1 MLSRTE
7 FGRANPSACRN
18 PRWNVSAVLP
28 QHSSSH
34 RYSRCSPLLSKPPS
48 SARKK
53 RSPLSFRSLAF
64 SFSCLHLSGNESEE
78 TVSTSSNTVAFF
90 CAPLFRQYFRSEEE
104 FVIITY
110 NSSFPKTSSDAAG
123 DGIIPIFR
131 PSFCMPNTLMQCRM
145 TSFPSSLSAK
155 TTKPK
160 IRKTGNGSSFFFS
173 SCWKLLSFLYFFPA
187 FGIRDVALPPGRR
200 FFFFFCPKRRR
211 KENHAGTL
219 PAGQNFPSER
229 RKATRTENCI
239 KNSKNASETKFGAF
253 FFCLFSFYPHLPS
266 CLCGRKTKEGEVV
279 PLFRLTAI
287 LSFLKKGG
295 GKKNASCGKREQ
307 KRRRTKRMGRPG

>member
-131 PSFCMPNTLMQCRM
+131 PSFCMPNTLTQCRM
-145 TSFPSSLSAK
+145 TSFPSSLSVK
-155 TTKPK
+155 TAEPK
-160 IRKTGNGSSFFFS
+160 IRKTEKGSSFFFS
-173 SCWKLLSFLYFFPA
+173 SCWKLLSFLFFFPA
-187 FGIRDVALPPGRR
+187 FGIRPAPS
-200 FFFFFCPKRRR
+200 RRR
-211 KENHAGTL
+211 SPSSWKAFFLLFLSKKEAKRESCRDTSSRSKL
-219 PAGQNFPSER
+219 PIR
-229 RKATRTENCI
+229 
-239 KNSKNASETKFGAF
+239 ETKGD
-253 FFCLFSFYPHLPS
+253 
-266 CLCGRKTKEGEVV
+266 ENGE
-279 PLFRLTAI
+279 LY
-287 LSFLKKGG
+287 
-295 GKKNASCGKREQ
+295 
-307 KRRRTKRMGRPG
+307 

>member
-155 TTKPK
+155 TAEPK

-200 FFFFFCPKRRR
+200 FFLLFLSKKEAKRESCRDTSSWS
-211 KENHAGTL
+211 KL
-219 PAGQNFPSER
+219 PIR
-229 RKATRTENCI
+229 
-239 KNSKNASETKFGAF
+239 ETKGD
-253 FFCLFSFYPHLPS
+253 
-266 CLCGRKTKEGEVV
+266 ENGE
-279 PLFRLTAI
+279 LY
-287 LSFLKKGG
+287 
-295 GKKNASCGKREQ
+295 
-307 KRRRTKRMGRPG
+307 